1 MKLPTTTTTR
11 AQTPLSEIEFCAWI
25 GQAEPGERLEYYRGF
40 LAQDTIAIAS
50 SLGEKELAELK
61 KLASRAFWAFEAG
74 LVHLVQER
82 IDTDRF
88 AYIAIARPKPKSAPT
103 AATLSQLLFDEAA

>member
-1 MKLPTTTTTR
+1 MKSHTTTCGR
-11 AQTPLSEIEFCAWI
+11 HPLSEIEFCAWI
-25 GQAEPGERLEYYRGF
+25 GQADAGARLEYHRGF

-50 SLGEKELAELK
+50 SLPEKELAELR
-61 KLASRAFWAFEAG
+61 KLANRAFWAFEAG

-82 IDTDRF
+82 LATDRF
-88 AYIAIARPKPKSAPT
+88 AYIAIARPKPKSTST